1 MGNQPLSS
9 YLQLYEFLPVLNE
22 EQITKLRKIALG
34 ILDFSAFTNEEISS
48 LETKLMER
56 SYAMERS

>member
-9 YLQLYEFLPVLNE
+9 YLQLYKFLPVLNE